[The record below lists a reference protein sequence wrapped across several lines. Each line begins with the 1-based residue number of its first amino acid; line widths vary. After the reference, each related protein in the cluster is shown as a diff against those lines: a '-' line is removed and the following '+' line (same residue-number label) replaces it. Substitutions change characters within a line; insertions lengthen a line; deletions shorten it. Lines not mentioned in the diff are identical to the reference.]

1 MCFSYTLINFFS
13 FFFGQIY
20 RLLIYLI
27 KWQYITANYPDKE
40 ERPEPQVPNINLLIS
55 LWNTEWFLYYFQ
67 MTTFFKIS
75 SGMCEVF
82 KEPPRQGSSS
92 KWAGDNHSICQYYLS
107 KGPLGKPEQKRKTK
121 LSSSPSFLIPHL
133 KVP

>member
-1 MCFSYTLINFFS
+1 MCFSYTLINFF
-13 FFFGQIY
+13 FFFLVKY
-20 RLLIYLI
+20 TDYSSTSYLV
-27 KWQYITANYPDKE
+27 KWQYITANNPDKE

-92 KWAGDNHSICQYYLS
+92 K
-107 KGPLGKPEQKRKTK
+107 
-121 LSSSPSFLIPHL
+121 
-133 KVP
+133 